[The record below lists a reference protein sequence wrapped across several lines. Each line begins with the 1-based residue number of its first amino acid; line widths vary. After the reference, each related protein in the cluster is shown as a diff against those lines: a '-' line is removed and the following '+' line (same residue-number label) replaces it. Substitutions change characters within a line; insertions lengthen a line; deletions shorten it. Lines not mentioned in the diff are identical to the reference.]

1 MYNTKT
7 QSHRRLGVGMLIFA
21 WLILLGLLT
30 LYFGG
35 LLDRQH
41 NPNQDVAGRVLADG
55 VREVVLHEN
64 RRGHYVATGRI
75 NRQPVS
81 FLLDT
86 GATTVS
92 VPAGLARRLGLPSGA
107 PTPVQTANGVVTAY
121 ATRLE
126 RVELGEIALTD
137 VRAHINP
144 GMGGEDVLL
153 GMSFLR
159 QLDLT
164 QRDGT
169 LTLRQRTSRSASGI

>member
-1 MYNTKT
+1 MIT
-7 QSHRRLGVGMLIFA
+7 LA

-35 LLDRQH
+35 MLDRQR
-41 NPNQDVAGRVLADG
+41 NPNQQVVGQVLADG
-55 VREVVLHEN
+55 VREVVLHQN
-64 RRGHYVATGRI
+64 RSGHYVANGRI

-92 VPAGLARRLGLPSGA
+92 VPAGLARRLGLPSGS
-107 PTPVQTANGVVTAY
+107 PTAVQTANGVVTAY
-121 ATRLE
+121 ATRLQ
-126 RVELGEIALTD
+126 RVELGEIALTE

-144 GMGGEDVLL
+144 GMEGDYVLL
-153 GMSFLR
+153 GMSFLKK
-159 QLDLT
+159 LELT

-169 LTLRQRTSRSASGI
+169 LTLRQSAARSGAGI